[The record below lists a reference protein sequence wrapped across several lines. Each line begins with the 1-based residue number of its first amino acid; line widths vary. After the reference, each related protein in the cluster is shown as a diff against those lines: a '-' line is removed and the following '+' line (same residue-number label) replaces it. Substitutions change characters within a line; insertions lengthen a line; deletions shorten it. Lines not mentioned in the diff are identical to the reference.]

1 MSKINKQINNAVIM
15 QQIKQPSPSPFLTDL
30 TNGRKCTGNHQL
42 CSNFAKKYI
51 NNIEDTELNQD
62 LLNVYFQY
70 MNSFN
75 GSYNCCTSTY
85 NSSGSNIL
93 TFILNS
99 SVKYI
104 FQTQYFGLIINYMQ
118 DVNLL
123 KLIQNQLVL
132 DPDYINKLAVQENIN
147 SNSQSN
153 TNLLS
158 SFFYAHS
165 SKQQSLKFVLERVKV
180 EHFVTSI
187 SKIKN
192 SLNNSNEHFI
202 VEYLKNN
209 VNELKLQKEKCTEL
223 INTLPYRSLIF
234 QELFKAISPCISN
247 EIITDLLNRAIN
259 NLDKN
264 LILTIL
270 EGSSIFIP
278 SEAMVESLLQRVYV
292 SHGDKGASNNN
303 IIAEIMDILIMFGL
317 KVTKNIIIKLLN
329 KTCKING
336 IEKYN
341 IPIDDDIL
349 YICSNFSYYPYKF
362 NIKPPI
368 SVLIKECSKNDN
380 LETIKKLK
388 EYGGDYNTQCLVEAC
403 KILKNGKVIKYL
415 INDCGIKTNDTCVK
429 TFQETYKIEAL
440 DSIITG
446 YDPSKNTESKKSSQ
460 PIELD
465 TNSTLVIEPKTI
477 KYDKENNELEFKLN
491 NKVKKFL
498 DFKKKSIKYLEIYEL
513 MLKYLITKKL
523 VIGSYFVIN
532 NELASLLKLES
543 CSIIHI
549 DQLHS
554 IISYLIEPL

>member
-1 MSKINKQINNAVIM
+1 MSKINKPGNDAINM
-15 QQIKQPSPSPFLTDL
+15 QQIKQPSTFLRDL
-30 TNGRKCTGNHQL
+30 TNTRKCNGNHQL
-42 CSNFAKKYI
+42 CNNIAKKFV
-51 NNIEDTELNQD
+51 NNIEDPELNQE
-62 LLNVYFQY
+62 LFNVYLQF
-70 MNSFN
+70 MSSSN

-85 NSSGSNIL
+85 NTGYSNIL

-99 SVKYI
+99 SSKYI
-104 FQTQYFGLIINYMQ
+104 FPPQYFGLIINYMQ
-118 DVNLL
+118 DTNLL
-123 KLIQNQLVL
+123 KLIQNQLNL

-147 SNSQSN
+147 TNSQSN
-153 TNLLS
+153 ANLLS
-158 SFFYAHS
+158 CFFYAYS
-165 SKQQSLKFVLERVKV
+165 SKQQSLKFLLERIKV
-180 EHFVTSI
+180 EHFVNSI
-187 SKIKN
+187 PKFKN
-192 SLNNSNEHFI
+192 SLSNGNEHFI
-202 VEYLKNN
+202 VEYIKNN
-209 VNELKLQKEKCTEL
+209 VKELKLQKEKCIEI

-234 QELFKAISPCISN
+234 QELFKTISPCTSN
-247 EIITDLLNRAIN
+247 EIVTDLINRAIN

-270 EGSSIFIP
+270 EGTKTLEP
-278 SEAMVESLLQRVYV
+278 TENMVDSLLQRVYV
-292 SHGDKGASNNN
+292 SPGNKGADKNN

-329 KTCKING
+329 KTCYINE

-341 IPIDDDIL
+341 VPIDEDIL

-368 SVLIKECSKNDN
+368 SVLIKECSKHDN
-380 LETIKKLK
+380 LDTIKKLK
-388 EYGGDYNTQCLVEAC
+388 EYGGEYNIQCLIEAC
-403 KILKNGKVIKYL
+403 KNLKNGKVIKYL

-440 DSIITG
+440 DSIIAG
-446 YDPSKNTESKKSSQ
+446 YDPNKNIEPKKTSQ

-465 TNSTLVIEPKTI
+465 TNSTLVIEPKPV
-477 KYDKENNELEFKLN
+477 KYNKDNNELEFKLN
-491 NKVKKFL
+491 NKVKKFF

-513 MLKYLITKKL
+513 MLKYLISKKL

-532 NELASLLKLES
+532 NDLASLLKLES

-554 IISYLIEPL
+554 IISYLIDPL